1 MPELPEV
8 ETIIN
13 DLKKAILRKKIAGVD
28 IADRKVVGSN
38 FKIFQSKFKGN
49 YFIDIER
56 RGKLIIFYIK
66 SGDYLLV
73 HLKMTGQLI
82 YCDKSHCIAG
92 GHEIKGS
99 LGKLPNKYTR
109 VFFKFSDS
117 SVLYFNDL
125 RRFGYLKIAGKED
138 LEKIKDAYGVEPLSK
153 NFTIAKLKEILKDR
167 KRDIKQILMNQALIA
182 GIGNI
187 YADEILFAARIRPTR
202 SAGSLKKAEIKNLY
216 RAIGDILKKGIKYR
230 GTTFSDYLDSSGRK
244 GNFTGF
250 LRVYGHKTGEKCFRC
265 PGALKKIKIGGRS
278 SVYCPS
284 CQK

>member
-13 DLKKAILRKKIAGVD
+13 DLKKVILRKKIARVD
-28 IADRKVVGSN
+28 IVDKKVVGSN

-56 RGKLIIFYIK
+56 RGKLIIFYLK
-66 SGDYLLV
+66 RGDYLLV

-82 YCDKSHCIAG
+82 YCDKKHCIAG

-109 VFFKFSDS
+109 AFFKFSDS

-125 RRFGYLKIAGKED
+125 RRFGYLKVVSKEG
-138 LEKIKDAYGVEPLSK
+138 LEKIKAGYGVEPFSK
-153 NFTIAKLKEILKDR
+153 NFTLVKLKEILKDR

-187 YADEILFAARIRPTR
+187 YADEVLFAARIRPTR
-202 SAGSLKKAEIKNLY
+202 SAGSLKEAEIKNLF
-216 RAIGDILKKGIKYR
+216 RSIGDILKKGIKYR

-244 GNFTGF
+244 GNFTAF
-250 LRVYGHKTGEKCFRC
+250 LRVYGRKTGDKCFRC
-265 PGALKKIKIGGRS
+265 SGALKKIKIGGRS
-278 SVYCPS
+278 SVYCPA